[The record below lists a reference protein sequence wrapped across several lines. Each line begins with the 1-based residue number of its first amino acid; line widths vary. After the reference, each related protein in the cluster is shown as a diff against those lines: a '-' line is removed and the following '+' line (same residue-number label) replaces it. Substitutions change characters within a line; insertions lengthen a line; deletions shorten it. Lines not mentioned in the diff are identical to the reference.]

1 MEDDSYFED
10 EEFSPIRSLLG
21 LLTFSTILPI
31 NVFTSIEY
39 MTKLTW
45 AWPFIHIF
53 IGILAA
59 ICGYISL
66 EILHLNSFFAAVIV
80 YAFLMIITGYN
91 HLDGVM
97 DMADGVMVHGEPE
110 RKIRVMKDSSVGSGG
125 VATLFLVASLTIAG
139 IYNILDYNFII
150 GIIICEMLA
159 KTSLLTTALLSK
171 PLTPGIGSYFIN
183 ETTPSKYFISTA
195 IITTFAFLLGG
206 LVGIFG
212 ALGAIISGTI
222 IAVIAKR
229 NFVLANGDVLGM
241 SNEVGRLFSLLFM
254 AVALYFL
261 SESVPIRP
269 IGLTLSD
276 TFFYI
281 VGSQI

>member
-10 EEFSPIRSLLG
+10 EEFSPVRSLLG
-21 LLTFSTILPI
+21 LLTFSTILPV

-159 KTSLLTTALLSK
+159 KISLLTTALLSK

-261 SESVPIRP
+261 
-269 IGLTLSD
+269 
-276 TFFYI
+276 
-281 VGSQI
+281 

>member
-1 MEDDSYFED
+1 MENDDYFED

-45 AWPFIHIF
+45 AWPFLHLL

-59 ICGYISL
+59 ICGYVSL
-66 EILHLNSFFAAVIV
+66 EVLHLNSFFTAVIV

-110 RKIRVMKDSSVGSGG
+110 RKIKVMKDSSVGSGG

-139 IYNILDYNFII
+139 IYNILDYNFIA
-150 GIIICEMLA
+150 GIIICEMTA
-159 KTSLLTTALLSK
+159 KTSLITTALLSK
-171 PLTPGIGSYFIN
+171 PLNPGIGSYFIK
-183 ETTPSKYFISTA
+183 ETNIPNYFASTVIVGLIA
-195 IITTFAFLLGG
+195 YLLGG
-206 LVGIFG
+206 IAGIVGVV
-212 ALGAIISGTI
+212 GAIVSGII
-222 IAVIAKR
+222 IATIAKR

-254 AVALYFL
+254 AIAL
-261 SESVPIRP
+261 
-269 IGLTLSD
+269 
-276 TFFYI
+276 FFI
-281 VGSQI
+281 

>member
-1 MEDDSYFED
+1 MENDDYFED
-10 EEFSPIRSLLG
+10 EEFSPVRSLLG

-31 NVFTSIEY
+31 NVYTSIEY

-45 AWPFIHIF
+45 CWPFLHIF

-59 ICGYISL
+59 ICGYVSI
-66 EILHLNSFFAAVIV
+66 EFLHLNSFFTAAIV

-110 RKIRVMKDSSVGSGG
+110 KKIMVMKDSSVGAGG

-139 IYNILDYNFII
+139 MYNILDYHFIL
-150 GIIICEMLA
+150 GIMICEMSA

-171 PLTPGIGSYFIN
+171 PLTPGIGSYFMN
-183 ETTPSKYFISTA
+183 ETNLGNYLLSTTIVL
-195 IITTFAFLLGG
+195 IIGYLFAGYVG
-206 LVGIFG
+206 LFGVVG
-212 ALGAIISGTI
+212 AMISGLI
-222 IAVIAKR
+222 IALVARR

-254 AVALYFL
+254 AVALFYF
-261 SESVPIRP
+261 
-269 IGLTLSD
+269 
-276 TFFYI
+276 
-281 VGSQI
+281 

>member
-1 MEDDSYFED
+1 MEDDSYFEE
-10 EEFSPIRSLLG
+10 EEFSPVRSLLG

-45 AWPFIHIF
+45 CWPFLHLF

-59 ICGYISL
+59 ICGYVSL
-66 EILHLNSFFAAVIV
+66 EFLHLNSFFTAAIV

-110 RKIRVMKDSSVGSGG
+110 RKIRVMKDSSVGAGG

-139 IYNILDYNFII
+139 IYNILDYRFIL
-150 GIIICEMLA
+150 GIIICEMTA
-159 KTSLLTTALLSK
+159 KTSLITTALLSK

-183 ETTPSKYFISTA
+183 ETNPANYFASTFIVA
-195 IITTFAFLLGG
+195 CIAYLLCG
-206 LVGIFG
+206 LVGLCGVIG
-212 ALGAIISGTI
+212 AMISGLI
-222 IAVIAKR
+222 IATIAKR

-254 AVALYFL
+254 AVALYF
-261 SESVPIRP
+261 I
-269 IGLTLSD
+269 
-276 TFFYI
+276 
-281 VGSQI
+281 

>member
-45 AWPFIHIF
+45 CWPFLHIF

-59 ICGYISL
+59 ICGYVSL
-66 EILHLNSFFAAVIV
+66 DILHLNSFFTATIV

-97 DMADGVMVHGEPE
+97 DMADGVMVHGAPE
-110 RKIRVMKDSSVGSGG
+110 KKIRVMKDSSVGAGG
-125 VATLFLVASLTIAG
+125 MATLFLVASLTVAG
-139 IYNILDYNFII
+139 IYNILDYHFIF
-150 GIIICEMLA
+150 GIIICEMAA
-159 KTSLLTTALLSK
+159 KTSLITTALLSK
-171 PLTPGIGSYFIN
+171 PLTPGIGSYFIK
-183 ETTPSKYFISTA
+183 ETNITNYLVST
-195 IITTFAFLLGG
+195 IIVGIIAFLLGG
-206 LVGIFG
+206 TVGVFG
-212 ALGAIISGTI
+212 VTGAVVSGIIIAII
-222 IAVIAKR
+222 ARR

-241 SNEVGRLFSLLFM
+241 SNEVGRLFALLFIS
-254 AVALYFL
+254 VTLYFL
-261 SESVPIRP
+261 
-269 IGLTLSD
+269 
-276 TFFYI
+276 
-281 VGSQI
+281 

>member
-45 AWPFIHIF
+45 CWPFIHLF

-59 ICGYISL
+59 ICGYVSL
-66 EILHLNSFFAAVIV
+66 EFLHLNSFFTAAIV
-80 YAFLMIITGYN
+80 YAFLMVITGYN

-110 RKIRVMKDSSVGSGG
+110 RKIRIMKDSSVGAGG

-139 IYNILDYNFII
+139 IYNILDYHFIF
-150 GIIICEMLA
+150 GIIICEMTA
-159 KTSLLTTALLSK
+159 KTSLITTALLSK
-171 PLTPGIGSYFIN
+171 PLTPGIGSYFIK
-183 ETTPSKYFISTA
+183 ETNLSNYIASTV
-195 IITTFAFLLGG
+195 IIGVIAFLLGD
-206 LVGIFG
+206 LVGVIG
-212 ALGAIISGTI
+212 VLGAIVSGIIISL
-222 IAVIAKR
+222 IARR

-241 SNEVGRLFSLLFM
+241 SNEVGRLMALLFM
-254 AVALYFL
+254 AVTLFYF
-261 SESVPIRP
+261 
-269 IGLTLSD
+269 
-276 TFFYI
+276 
-281 VGSQI
+281 

>member
-1 MEDDSYFED
+1 MEDDDYFEN
-10 EEFSPIRSLLG
+10 EEFTPVKSIFG

-31 NVFTSIEY
+31 NVFTSIEC

-45 AWPFIHIF
+45 VWPLLHIF

-59 ICGYISL
+59 ICGFISL
-66 EILHLNSFFAAVIV
+66 EILHLNVFFTSAIV

-110 RKIRVMKDSSVGSGG
+110 RKIRIMKDHSVGAGG
-125 VATLFLVASLTIAG
+125 VATLFLVAILTIAG
-139 IYNILDYNFII
+139 IYNILDYHFLF
-150 GIIICEMLA
+150 GIIICEMAA
-159 KTSLLTTALLSK
+159 KTSLLTTALMSK

-183 ETTPSKYFISTA
+183 ETNLSNYFISTCLVLC
-195 IITTFAFLLGG
+195 IAFLLGNI
-206 LVGIFG
+206 VGIFG
-212 ALGAIISGTI
+212 VLGAILSGII
-222 IAVIAKR
+222 IALIAKR

-254 AVALYFL
+254 ACALYF
-261 SESVPIRP
+261 I
-269 IGLTLSD
+269 
-276 TFFYI
+276 
-281 VGSQI
+281 

>member
-10 EEFSPIRSLLG
+10 EEFSPTRSLLG

-45 AWPFIHIF
+45 AWPFLHIF
-53 IGILAA
+53 SGILAA
-59 ICGYISL
+59 VCGYVSL
-66 EILHLNSFFAAVIV
+66 EFLHLNSFFTAAIV

-110 RKIRVMKDSSVGSGG
+110 RKIMVMKDSSVGAGG
-125 VATLFLVASLTIAG
+125 MATLFLVASLTIAG
-139 IYNILDYNFII
+139 IYNILDYHFIV
-150 GIIICEMLA
+150 GIIICEMTA
-159 KTSLLTTALLSK
+159 KTSLVTTALLSK

-183 ETTPSKYFISTA
+183 EMKIPNYFASTVVVG
-195 IITTFAFLLGG
+195 IIAYLLGG
-206 LVGIFG
+206 FVGICG
-212 ALGAIISGTI
+212 VLGAIVSGII
-222 IAVIAKR
+222 IAHIAKR

-241 SNEVGRLFSLLFM
+241 SNEVGRLLSLLFM
-254 AVALYFL
+254 AVALYF
-261 SESVPIRP
+261 I
-269 IGLTLSD
+269 
-276 TFFYI
+276 
-281 VGSQI
+281 

>member
-10 EEFSPIRSLLG
+10 EEFSPIKSILG

-31 NVFTSIEY
+31 NVFTSIEC

-45 AWPFIHIF
+45 FWPFLHLF

-59 ICGYISL
+59 ICGYVSL
-66 EILHLNSFFAAVIV
+66 EILHLNLFFTAAIV

-110 RKIRVMKDSSVGSGG
+110 KKIRIMKDSSVGAGG
-125 VATLFLVASLTIAG
+125 MATLFLVASLTVAG
-139 IYNILDYNFII
+139 IYNILDYHFIV
-150 GIIICEMLA
+150 GIIICEMTA
-159 KTSLLTTALLSK
+159 KTSLITTALLSK
-171 PLTPGIGSYFIN
+171 PLTPGIGSYFIK
-183 ETTPSKYFISTA
+183 ETKIPNYFASTVIVGLIA
-195 IITTFAFLLGG
+195 YMIGG
-206 LVGIFG
+206 LAGIVGVV
-212 ALGAIISGTI
+212 GAIVSGII
-222 IAVIAKR
+222 IATIAKR

-254 AVALYFL
+254 AVALYF
-261 SESVPIRP
+261 I
-269 IGLTLSD
+269 
-276 TFFYI
+276 
-281 VGSQI
+281 

>member
-10 EEFSPIRSLLG
+10 EEFSPVRSLLG
-21 LLTFSTILPI
+21 LLTFSTILPV

-139 IYNILDYNFII
+139 LYNILDYNFII
-150 GIIICEMLA
+150 GIIICEMVA

-212 ALGAIISGTI
+212 VLGAIIS
-222 IAVIAKR
+222 
-229 NFVLANGDVLGM
+229 
-241 SNEVGRLFSLLFM
+241 
-254 AVALYFL
+254 
-261 SESVPIRP
+261 
-269 IGLTLSD
+269 
-276 TFFYI
+276 
-281 VGSQI
+281 

>member
-1 MEDDSYFED
+1 MENDDYFED
-10 EEFSPIRSLLG
+10 EEFSPVRSLLG

-31 NVFTSIEY
+31 NVYTSIEY

-45 AWPFIHIF
+45 CWPFLHIF

-59 ICGYISL
+59 ICGYVSI
-66 EILHLNSFFAAVIV
+66 EFLHLNSFFTAAIV

-110 RKIRVMKDSSVGSGG
+110 KKIMVMKDSSVGAGG

-139 IYNILDYNFII
+139 LYNILDYHFIL
-150 GIIICEMLA
+150 GIMICEMSA

-171 PLTPGIGSYFIN
+171 PLTPGIGSYFMN
-183 ETTPSKYFISTA
+183 ETNLGNYLLSTTIVL
-195 IITTFAFLLGG
+195 IIGYLFAGYVG
-206 LVGIFG
+206 LFGVVG
-212 ALGAIISGTI
+212 AMISGLI
-222 IAVIAKR
+222 IALVARR

-254 AVALYFL
+254 TVALFYF
-261 SESVPIRP
+261 
-269 IGLTLSD
+269 
-276 TFFYI
+276 
-281 VGSQI
+281 

>member
-21 LLTFSTILPI
+21 LLTFSTIIPI

-45 AWPFIHIF
+45 CWPFIHIF

-59 ICGYISL
+59 ICGYVSL
-66 EILHLNSFFAAVIV
+66 EMLHLNSFFTAVIV

-97 DMADGVMVHGEPE
+97 DMADGVMVHGDPE
-110 RKIRVMKDSSVGSGG
+110 RKIRVMKDSSVGAGG
-125 VATLFLVASLTIAG
+125 VATLFVVASLTVG
-139 IYNILDYNFII
+139 GLYNILDYHFIY
-150 GIIICEMLA
+150 GIIICEMAA
-159 KTSLLTTALLSK
+159 KTSLLTTALLSR
-171 PLTPGIGSYFIN
+171 PLTPGIGSYFIK
-183 ETTPSKYFISTA
+183 ETTITNYFAST
-195 IITTFAFLLGG
+195 IICGIVAFLLGS
-206 LVGIFG
+206 LVGVLGVI
-212 ALGAIISGTI
+212 GAIVSGIMIATI
-222 IAVIAKR
+222 ARR

-254 AVALYFL
+254 SVALYFL
-261 SESVPIRP
+261 
-269 IGLTLSD
+269 
-276 TFFYI
+276 
-281 VGSQI
+281 

>member
-10 EEFSPIRSLLG
+10 EEFSPVKSLLG

-45 AWPFIHIF
+45 CWPFLHFF

-59 ICGYISL
+59 ICGYVSL
-66 EILHLNSFFAAVIV
+66 EILHLNSFFTATIV

-97 DMADGVMVHGEPE
+97 DMADGVMVHGGPE
-110 RKIRVMKDSSVGSGG
+110 KKIRVMKDSSVGAGG
-125 VATLFLVASLTIAG
+125 MATLFLVASLTIAG
-139 IYNILDYNFII
+139 IYNILDYHFII
-150 GIIICEMLA
+150 GIIICEMTA
-159 KTSLLTTALLSK
+159 KTSLVTTALISK
-171 PLTPGIGSYFIN
+171 PLTPGIGSYFIK
-183 ETTPSKYFISTA
+183 ETTPSKYFASTFIVAA
-195 IITTFAFLLGG
+195 IAYLIGG
-206 LVGIFG
+206 LVGIF
-212 ALGAIISGTI
+212 AVLGAMLSGII
-222 IAVIAKR
+222 IAVIARR

-254 AVALYFL
+254 AVALYF
-261 SESVPIRP
+261 I
-269 IGLTLSD
+269 
-276 TFFYI
+276 
-281 VGSQI
+281 

>member
-10 EEFSPIRSLLG
+10 EEFSPLRSILG

-45 AWPFIHIF
+45 VWPFLHLF

-66 EILHLNSFFAAVIV
+66 NLLHLNPFFTSVIV
-80 YAFLMIITGYN
+80 YAFLMLMTGYN

-97 DMADGVMVHGEPE
+97 DMADGVMVHGSPE
-110 RKIRVMKDSSVGSGG
+110 RKISVMKDSSVGAGG

-139 IYNILDYNFII
+139 IYNILDYNFIF

-159 KTSLLTTALLSK
+159 KTSLITTALISE

-183 ETTPSKYFISTA
+183 ETNIANYFLSTFFVA
-195 IITTFAFLLGG
+195 CIAYLLGG
-206 LVGIFG
+206 IVGIIG
-212 ALGAIISGTI
+212 VLGAIVSGLI
-222 IAVIAKR
+222 IAVIARR

-241 SNEVGRLFSLLFM
+241 SNEVGRLMALLLM
-254 AVALYFL
+254 SIALAL
-261 SESVPIRP
+261 
-269 IGLTLSD
+269 
-276 TFFYI
+276 
-281 VGSQI
+281 

>member
-10 EEFSPIRSLLG
+10 EEFSPIRSILG

-45 AWPFIHIF
+45 CWPFLHLF

-59 ICGYISL
+59 VCGYVSL
-66 EILHLNSFFAAVIV
+66 DLLHLNPFFTAAIV

-110 RKIRVMKDSSVGSGG
+110 RKIEVMKDSSVGAGG

-139 IYNILDYNFII
+139 LCNILDYHFIY
-150 GIIICEMLA
+150 GIIVCEMAA

-171 PLTPGIGSYFIN
+171 PLTPGIGSYFIK
-183 ETTPSKYFISTA
+183 ETTLSNYIASTFIVA
-195 IITTFAFLLGG
+195 CIAYLLGG
-206 LVGIFG
+206 LVGVVG
-212 ALGAIISGTI
+212 VLGAIVSGI
-222 IAVIAKR
+222 MIASIARR

-254 AVALYFL
+254 AVALYF
-261 SESVPIRP
+261 I
-269 IGLTLSD
+269 
-276 TFFYI
+276 
-281 VGSQI
+281 